1 MSDKNKNKFHNEEK
15 ESKVNTEETEA
26 LEESVKAEENT
37 VKDEPV
43 EEVEVV
49 KKAEFDKI
57 KAESAD
63 YKDRWVRS
71 VAEFDN
77 YKKRN
82 ANVWQD
88 AFYEGKKE
96 VVSKI
101 LSIGDNL
108 ETAIGM
114 IPDDKSREG
123 VEKLLKQ
130 FVSSL
135 ESIGVKPIDPTGEE
149 FDPAK
154 AEAVMQVDA
163 ESEEEKSGFIKA
175 TFRKGYEMNGKI
187 IRYAQVSVIR

>member
-1 MSDKNKNKFHNEEK
+1 MSDKNKNKFHNEEYK
-15 ESKVNTEETEA
+15 EKTAAEETEVK
-26 LEESVKAEENT
+26 EESVKAEERESE
-37 VKDEPV
+37 KEPV

-49 KKAEFDKI
+49 KKAEYDKI
-57 KAESAD
+57 KSESAD
-63 YKDRWVRS
+63 YKDRWMRS

-82 ANVWQD
+82 ANVWED

-130 FVSSL
+130 FISSL
-135 ESIGVKPIDPTGEE
+135 DSIGVKPIDPTGEE

-163 ESEEEKSGFIKA
+163 TSEEEKSGFIKA

>member
-1 MSDKNKNKFHNEEK
+1 MSDKNKNKFHNEEYK
-15 ESKVNTEETEA
+15 EKTAAEETEVK
-26 LEESVKAEENT
+26 EESVKAEERESE
-37 VKDEPV
+37 KEPV

-49 KKAEFDKI
+49 KKAEYDKI
-57 KAESAD
+57 KSESAD
-63 YKDRWVRS
+63 YKDRWMRS

-130 FVSSL
+130 FISSL
-135 ESIGVKPIDPTGEE
+135 DSIGVKPIDPTGEE

-163 ESEEEKSGFIKA
+163 TSEEEKSGFIKA

>member
-15 ESKVNTEETEA
+15 ESKVNTEGTEA
-26 LEESVKAEENT
+26 SEESVKAEENT

-49 KKAEFDKI
+49 KKAEFDEI

>member
-1 MSDKNKNKFHNEEK
+1 M
-15 ESKVNTEETEA
+15 
-26 LEESVKAEENT
+26 
-37 VKDEPV
+37 
-43 EEVEVV
+43 
-49 KKAEFDKI
+49 
-57 KAESAD
+57 
-63 YKDRWVRS
+63 RS